1 MLDPTLEHSTFI
13 NSLTEL
19 LKTKME
25 FVKTSMTSL
34 LVKIKDPHKA
44 KYDVT
49 KEIQMFSWSKT
60 RFVQDF

>member
-19 LKTKME
+19 LKTKIK
-25 FVKTSMTSL
+25 FVKTPMTSL
-34 LVKIKDPHKA
+34 LVKIKDSHEA

-60 RFVQDF
+60 RFARDF